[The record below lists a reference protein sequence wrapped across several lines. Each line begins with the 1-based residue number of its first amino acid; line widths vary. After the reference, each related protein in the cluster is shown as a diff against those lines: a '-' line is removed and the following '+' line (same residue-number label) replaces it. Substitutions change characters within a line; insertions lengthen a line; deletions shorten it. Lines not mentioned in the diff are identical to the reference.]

1 MSDALVALSA
11 ARRGRAERA
20 LWLLNLQRRG
30 SVRRV
35 VD

>member
-1 MSDALVALSA
+1 MSDTAVALTA
-11 ARRGRAERA
+11 ARWDALSA